1 MNFAVIS
8 LLLVGASFAAPKNI
22 ILMIGDG
29 MGAEHVRATAFYLY
43 GKDSTILDSFSEK
56 GWMSTFSVSGGFSPD
71 SAASD
76 ATYVSH
82 KPTDSAAS
90 STAFSTGEKTYDAAI
105 GVDSLGLPLLTI
117 TEAAAFIGKST
128 GVITSVPFSHA
139 TPAGMAA
146 HQLGRS
152 SYARIAEE
160 MIFYTKLDV
169 ILGGGH
175 PHYDPSGQLKEPG
188 LWDFDYSG
196 GPAVWDKVVSGTA
209 ISMEGTPWTFTQS
222 KGYIDSL
229 AKGKTIPP
237 KNLLGVMPVYET
249 LQQRRATIAEY
260 VNREPNPGFSPKNTN
275 VPSLTNMVLAGLR
288 VLNQN
293 PAGFFVMIEGG
304 AIDWAAH
311 NNLSARMIEETA
323 DFLDAV
329 LAVRDWVEDHGG
341 WENNLVIVTSDH
353 ETGYLSNP
361 AGRAT
366 PVLNMGKGNLPT
378 MEWFST
384 GHTNQLVPIK
394 AQGNSAELIMKNVQ
408 GIDPTR
414 GPYTDN
420 ALVGKFLHS
429 LFQAKWEFASVISP

>member
-1 MNFAVIS
+1 M
-8 LLLVGASFAAPKNI
+8 
-22 ILMIGDG
+22 
-29 MGAEHVRATAFYLY
+29 RATAYYLY
-43 GKDSTILDSFSEK
+43 GKDSTVLDSFTEK

-71 SAASD
+71 SVASD
-76 ATYVSH
+76 ATYVSR

-90 STAFSTGEKTYDAAI
+90 STAFSTGVKTYDAGI

-117 TEAAAFIGKST
+117 TEAAAFVGKST
-128 GVITSVPFSHA
+128 GVITTVPFSHA

-160 MIFYTKLDV
+160 MVFYTKLDV

-175 PHYDPSGQLKEPG
+175 PQYNPSGQLKDPG
-188 LWDFDYSG
+188 AWDYDYSG
-196 GPAVWDKVVSGTA
+196 GPATWEKLVSGTA
-209 ISMEGTPWTFTQS
+209 VSMEGTPWTFTQT

-229 AKGKTIPP
+229 AQGKIATP
-237 KNLLGVMPVYET
+237 KNLIGVMPVFET
-249 LQQRRATIAEY
+249 LQQRRATIAE
-260 VNREPNPGFSPKNTN
+260 VVDLEPYPGYSPKNTN
-275 VPSLTNMVLAGLR
+275 VPTLSNMVLAGLR
-288 VLNQN
+288 VLEQN

-304 AIDWAAH
+304 AIDWASH
-311 NNLSARMIEETA
+311 SNMSARMIEETS
-323 DFLDAV
+323 DFLDAIS
-329 LAVRDWVEDHGG
+329 AVREWVEDHGG

-366 PVLNMGKGNLPT
+366 PVLNTGKGNLPT
-378 MEWFST
+378 MQWYSM

-394 AQGNSAELIMKNVQ
+394 AQGNSAAQIMKSVQ
-408 GIDPTR
+408 GIDPNK